1 MKSLKCDLPGLVFR
15 RERERWSLTTALYLI
30 TRYLVLAP
38 NILLSDAVSG
48 IVKRLFSW
56 GMVLLTYTMHAIMA
70 IRVFAMYRRSRKMGL
85 FLILCFMAASA
96 SRGVTDGLALSP
108 SSGSISEEY
117 ILSGTGVCILF
128 QAVVVPYLD
137 GIPSICI
144 ELLFFVLAARVFY
157 KHVLEMQRT
166 LPDWGLDDC
175 LSILFRDHL
184 LHFFCYLTSNVM
196 QIVIISMNGNSEG
209 SWWYSSIT
217 IFFGT
222 IQQCV
227 LVPRLVISI
236 REYNSQLSHGLDGA
250 TTDIG
255 TMAFANNPNGN
266 TTSA

>member
-1 MKSLKCDLPGLVFR
+1 
-15 RERERWSLTTALYLI
+15 
-30 TRYLVLAP
+30 
-38 NILLSDAVSG
+38 
-48 IVKRLFSW
+48 
-56 GMVLLTYTMHAIMA
+56 MA

-96 SRGVTDGLALSP
+96 SRGIMDGLTLSP

-117 ILSGTGVCILF
+117 ILSGTGVCTLSRS
-128 QAVVVPYLD
+128 VVVPFLD

-144 ELLFFVLAARVFY
+144 ELLLFLLAVRVFY
-157 KHVLEMQRT
+157 KHVLEMQRA
-166 LPDWGLDDC
+166 LPDWGFDDC

-184 LHFFCYLTSNVM
+184 LHFFCYLTPNVM
-196 QIVIISMNGNSEG
+196 QIIAISMNVSNSEG

-217 IFFGT
+217 ISFVV

-250 TTDIG
+250 TTDVV